1 MHAGISTTMPRCK
14 ANWSSSFTARWT
26 WSRKVLSPTRTAGG
40 ASSAISPLCMQPDEA
55 DAAHLWDMHRFA
67 TEVAALV
74 EGMDYHAFVADW
86 PKRRAVERCI
96 EIIGE
101 AASHV

>member
-1 MHAGISTTMPRCK
+1 
-14 ANWSSSFTARWT
+14 
-26 WSRKVLSPTRTAGG
+26 
-40 ASSAISPLCMQPDEA
+40 MQPDEA

-86 PKRRAVERCI
+86 PKRGRSS
-96 EIIGE
+96 
-101 AASHV
+101 AA